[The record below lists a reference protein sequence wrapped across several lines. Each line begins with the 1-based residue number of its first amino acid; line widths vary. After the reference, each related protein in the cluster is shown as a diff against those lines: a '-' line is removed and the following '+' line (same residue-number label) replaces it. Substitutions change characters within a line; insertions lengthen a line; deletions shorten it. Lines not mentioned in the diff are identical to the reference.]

1 MSNLVSNGDVM
12 VGWAIAIGL
21 CVLGFLYWNAT
32 RQINNS
38 KDILNTRGFPEKS
51 RYPIITTETF
61 APLGVPIS
69 TTDAKRLYRE
79 VMVAIGYL
87 DKGDTKRHVEYL
99 AEAMKD
105 RESDLRLALDD
116 QKAYLQDTI
125 NDNKE
130 QVRDLKKD
138 LRAAKTDDERG
149 VVTLEI
155 NDLESQILK
164 YQGAIETEKAALE
177 SFKKDKRS
185 FLVDYVNRELHGSE
199 WSKKV

>member
-1 MSNLVSNGDVM
+1 MFD
-12 VGWAIAIGL
+12 
-21 CVLGFLYWNAT
+21 FLFKPKVKT
-32 RQINNS
+32 
-38 KDILNTRGFPEKS
+38 
-51 RYPIITTETF
+51 YPIIKPETF
-61 APLGVPIS
+61 TPPDAPIS

-87 DKGDTKRHVEYL
+87 DKGDASYYVKHLT
-99 AEAMKD
+99 EAIKD
-105 RESDLRLALDD
+105 RESDLRLVLDD

-125 NDNKE
+125 NENKE
-130 QVRDLKKD
+130 LVRDLKKD

-149 VVTLEI
+149 VITLEI
-155 NDLESQILK
+155 SDLQSQILK
-164 YQGAIETEKAALE
+164 YQAAIETERAALE

>member
-1 MSNLVSNGDVM
+1 M

-51 RYPIITTETF
+51 RYPIITPETF

-164 YQGAIETEKAALE
+164 YQGAIETERAALE